1 MGGLAAMGLLTA
13 CGGTA
18 AVATTGSAARS
29 VAGSAQ
35 SIAAVPTT
43 STGASSTT
51 AAPAIAATT
60 SDATKAT
67 TPAPVATA
75 SSAAKS
81 AAVPLRV
88 VYRNSPEAKGNQTG
102 WADAFMKLHP
112 DVAVDAEEL
121 ADTPNLT
128 RTEKLSVQLAAN
140 TPPDI
145 PMYDVFPLE
154 FALQGQAAAL
164 DAYAAKD
171 ADFSSWQYLDA
182 KRQLGEFTYF
192 GKLYGLGAGF
202 TPYVLFYNRNVLKQ
216 AGVPFPPKTMSGPEW
231 DNWNWDTYLSQLK
244 QLTKRD
250 GTRVTQIGQLY
261 GGFAIGSNTYP
272 LIWSN
277 HGDVMAPDAGGF
289 FPAKSTLATPPTL
302 AALQYYLDL
311 TLKYH
316 VAPTDAETKASA
328 LDFTQGNAAFVH
340 TGYYSVNRFIKANPN
355 LDFDVAPMP
364 HPVGIP
370 KTLHNVL
377 MNPRGWITQGS
388 KQKDTAW
395 EYLKFCAGPQGEVIA
410 LQTGATTIPSFK
422 NSPTRDAFLKQRPPD
437 NVALFA
443 DVALGSPITWDARFP
458 FGWDAYNKIIGAGT
472 DDVIAGKRAVEDW
485 ARGNDPQ
492 VDTLIAQSMAKLPKS

>member
-1 MGGLAAMGLLTA
+1 
-13 CGGTA
+13 
-18 AVATTGSAARS
+18 TGSAAAS
-29 VAGSAQ
+29 VTSGAQ
-35 SIAAVPTT
+35 STTAAVPATT
-43 STGASSTT
+43 TGASSTAT
-51 AAPAIAATT
+51 ASAVAATT
-60 SDATKAT
+60 SSAATAT
-67 TPAPVATA
+67 TAAPVAAT
-75 SSAAKS
+75 SRAAGG
-81 AAVPLRV
+81 AAAPLRV

-121 ADTPNLT
+121 ADSPNLT

-154 FALQGQAAAL
+154 FALQGQAVAL
-164 DAYAAKD
+164 DSYAAKD
-171 ADFSSWQYLDA
+171 SDFSSWQYLDP

-202 TPYVLFYNRNVLKQ
+202 TPYVLFYNRSVLKQ
-216 AGVPFPPKTMSGPEW
+216 AGLPFPPKSMSGPEW
-231 DNWNWDTYLSQLK
+231 DNWNWDTYLTQLK

-277 HGDVMAPDAGGF
+277 GGDVMVPDAGGY

-328 LDFTQGNAAFVH
+328 LDFTHGNAAFVH

-364 HPVGIP
+364 HPVDNP

-377 MNPRGWITQGS
+377 LNPRGWITQGS
-388 KQKDTAW
+388 KHKDMAW

-437 NVALFA
+437 NVSLFA

-458 FGWDAYNKIIGAGT
+458 FGWDAYNKIISVGT
-472 DDVIAGKRAVEDW
+472 GDVIAGKRAVEDW
-485 ARGNDPQ
+485 ARGDDPQ